1 VTELAPWLIVP
12 SPGGS
17 TLHIEEAGDLTHE
30 GLHHVEIYDCIANH
44 SILVSGVRNLTI
56 RDNLVYGQIVADKDT
71 ELTVEGNTIVAT
83 VNGTMMQMLAPQ
95 GAAIKGNRLVH
106 TADQL
111 EVGGVYIWGHDEG
124 YPIATDIF
132 IVGNDFLGSFTEEGK
147 AIHLFGVDGVV
158 VSGNQF
164 SQTTNGASATNNTC
178 ECCLIPSGPKGPTA
192 MCVNVTV
199 GGGS

>member
-1 VTELAPWLIVP
+1 MTELAPWLIVP

-83 VNGTMMQMLAPQ
+83 VNGTMVQMLAPQ
-95 GAAIKGNRLVH
+95 GVAMKGNTLVH
-106 TADQL
+106 MTDQL
-111 EVGGVYIWGHDEG
+111 KVGGVYVWGHDEG
-124 YPIATDIF
+124 YPSATDIL
-132 IVGNDFLGSFTEEGK
+132 IAGNDFSGSFTEEGK
-147 AIHLFGVDGVV
+147 AIQLYGVDGVV

-164 SQTTNGASATNNTC
+164 KQTTNGASATNNTC
-178 ECCLIPSGPKGPTA
+178 ECCRIPSRAGT
-192 MCVNVTV
+192 MCANVTLE
-199 GGGS
+199 GL